1 MNPTT
6 CADCIHFRRDE
17 INPAAGMGEC
27 MNEPSHGYWHPMAA
41 HRCGDHSTKD
51 GAKSVYDRRQDAR
64 ANRMGGRW

>member
-17 INPAAGMGEC
+17 INPVAGMGEC

-41 HRCGDHSTKD
+41 HRCSDLKLD
-51 GAKSVYDRRQDAR
+51 LPQKLAQNQAKIS
-64 ANRMGGRW
+64 NR